1 MPKVVVTGLG
11 FICPIGNDQHTV
23 VENLRA
29 MRHGLSRY
37 ARFDDPGIPVRV
49 AGLVKDF
56 EVESTDPEDWKFPA
70 AYKLRRETLRGFAPH
85 VLYGHCALTQAVAD
99 AKLAPDDISNTDTG
113 LFTASAGSAM
123 MLHHNIARMKSHGVM
138 KCSPMGIVSSV
149 VGTLSYN
156 LVASFKILGSSCGFA
171 SACASSGHALGFAW
185 EEVASGRQ
193 KRMFVVGGE
202 DGNLETILPFAGMRA
217 LSVNTDPD
225 SASRPF
231 DTARDGFVGSGGACA
246 MVIEADDVAARRG
259 APVYCEMPGWG
270 MASDGYNVAISHPD
284 GSGLA
289 HAMRVALRRSGMI
302 PGEVDYINAHATS
315 TPIGDTSEIRALKTV
330 FGTTHPDPPAISST
344 KALTGHGLSLASIL
358 EANICAAA
366 IKHGFM
372 PGSAHIQN
380 LDPEAAGLKIIRE
393 TVNERPHVAMSN
405 SSGFGGANVAL
416 VFKSSGI

>member
-11 FICPIGNDQHTV
+11 FICPIGNDQATV
-23 VENLRA
+23 VNSLRGQ
-29 MRHGLSRY
+29 RHGLTAYSR
-37 ARFDDPGIPVRV
+37 FEGPNIPVRV

-56 EVESTDPEDWKFPA
+56 ETESPDPEDWKYPA
-70 AYKLRRETLRGFAPH
+70 QYKIKRETLRGFAPH
-85 VLYGHCALTQAVAD
+85 VLFGYCALTQAIAD
-99 AKLAPDDISNTDTG
+99 AKLKPEDVSNLDTG
-113 LFTASAGSAM
+113 MFTASAGSAM
-123 MLHHNIARMKSHGVM
+123 MLHHNLSRMEKHGVM
-138 KCSPMGIVSSV
+138 KCSPLGIVASV

-156 LVASFKILGSSCGFA
+156 LVAAFKILGSSCGFA

-193 KRMFVVGGE
+193 KRMLVVGGE

-217 LSVNTDPD
+217 LSLNPDPNT
-225 SASRPF
+225 ASRPF
-231 DTARDGFVGSGGACA
+231 DVARDGFVGAGGACA
-246 MVIEADDVAARRG
+246 MVLETDEEAFKRG

-284 GSGLA
+284 GSGLIQ
-289 HAMRVALRRSGMI
+289 AMRVALRRSGLE

-315 TPIGDTSEIRALKTV
+315 TPIGDTSELRALKAV
-330 FGTTHPDPPAISST
+330 FGTNHIDTPAISST

-358 EANICAAA
+358 EAGFCAAA

-380 LDPEAAGLKIIRE
+380 LDPEAAGLDIIRE
-393 TVNERPHVAMSN
+393 TVNERPHVVMSN

-416 VFKSSGI
+416 VFKSAT